1 MALEPLI
8 GGAIGAL
15 LDRAD
20 RAPALVVELNA
31 FFVHRKVGEMKNE
44 TSERNARARP
54 VLQRAAC
61 KLSRQSPQFTPRLRG
76 IGGWLSTAGGPAT

>member
-1 MALEPLI
+1 
-8 GGAIGAL
+8 
-15 LDRAD
+15 
-20 RAPALVVELNA
+20 
-31 FFVHRKVGEMKNE
+31 MKNE